1 MKKKNDTEIWRKRQR
16 RRNRKRKT
24 DKYRMKS
31 KLKRTRP
38 GKDQF
43 GKQKWEG
50 QKKLAINEEKDMGA
64 RSFKKKKKK

>member
-1 MKKKNDTEIWRKRQR
+1 
-16 RRNRKRKT
+16 
-24 DKYRMKS
+24 MKS

-43 GKQKWEG
+43 GKQKQEG

-64 RSFKKKKKK
+64 RSFKKKKKKNDTKGP